1 MMKNKMDSIL
11 ESLGYNRS
19 FWGTDSKEAYGMSW
33 KINESGLSRIKR
45 HSENGFFTISAFR
58 DKYTFK
64 ENVARHKQMKNDI
77 KSKGLGFIELL
88 GGWVERDE
96 ETGEDRAVEEF
107 SLFVPYKSGFDKKEF
122 AKFARE
128 LSDKYEQE
136 GYIYCDP
143 DDKEITLY
151 DRGDIT
157 KGGSYKASR
166 KGPFKVDKMA
176 EYYSKLRKGGQ
187 KNIKYA
193 FEGVRVPSGHISAM
207 AMSSEGYI
215 LLT

>member
-1 MMKNKMDSIL
+1 MSNKVNSIL
-11 ESLGYNRS
+11 EGLDDSRS
-19 FWGTDSKEAYGMSW
+19 FWGVDSKEAYGMSW

-45 HSENGFFTISAFR
+45 HSENGFFTVSAFR

-64 ENVARHKQMKNDI
+64 ENVARHNQMKNDI

-96 ETGEDRAVEEF
+96 TTGEDREVEEF
-107 SLFVPYKSGFDKKEF
+107 SLFVPYKPGFDKKEF

-136 GYIYCDP
+136 GYILCDP
-143 DDKEITLY
+143 DEKEITLY

-157 KGGSYKASR
+157 KGDSYREIK
-166 KGPFKVDKMA
+166 KGPFKVSQMA
-176 EYYSKLRKGGQ
+176 DYYSKLKKGGQ
-187 KNIKYA
+187 KNIKYV
-193 FEGVRVPSGHISAM
+193 FEGVRVPSNHISAM
-207 AMSSEGYI
+207 SMSSEGYI